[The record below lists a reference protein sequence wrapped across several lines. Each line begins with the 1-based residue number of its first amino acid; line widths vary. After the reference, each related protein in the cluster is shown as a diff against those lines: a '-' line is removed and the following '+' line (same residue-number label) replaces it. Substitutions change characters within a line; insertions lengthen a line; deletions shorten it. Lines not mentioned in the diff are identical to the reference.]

1 MPECHKSIPRKDR
14 HCHKALP
21 GDSPWMVDLTSWWS
35 RPGHQDVKSTRSTS
49 WPEQESSDIW
59 HLGPGAEYWLI
70 FLARVPDTTPYR
82 IIGAVL
88 SPGCWHGAL
97 ELSCESV
104 GRKGSNPQQ
113 HQIVSFFPKMRLWDL
128 AQLNSWWYCKG
139 STGFT
144 LESCLASIW
153 KHKIGH
159 SDSAEIMAVVGRLGS
174 SRIAATTR
182 GMVRKREKFYG
193 YSIAF
198 QHFKEVLTT
207 LAVQFFKTSSK
218 IAGSE
223 GW

>member
-1 MPECHKSIPRKDR
+1 MPECHLNPEERSSLLQGPPRGQSLDGR
-14 HCHKALP
+14 PHVLMISSWSSGREVYQVYQLTWTRIIWH
-21 GDSPWMVDLTSWWS
+21 LTSW
-35 RPGHQDVKSTRSTS
+35 RQDA
-49 WPEQESSDIW
+49 
-59 HLGPGAEYWLI
+59 PGAEYWLI

-82 IIGAVL
+82 IIAAVL

-159 SDSAEIMAVVGRLGS
+159 
-174 SRIAATTR
+174 
-182 GMVRKREKFYG
+182 
-193 YSIAF
+193 
-198 QHFKEVLTT
+198 T
-207 LAVQFFKTSSK
+207 L
-218 IAGSE
+218 
-223 GW
+223 W